1 MYIADHSRLPTH
13 ETHARN
19 GYGRQYYRW
28 WQVKQKAI
36 IVTFDIIKP
45 Q

>member
-19 GYGRQYYRW
+19 GYGRQYFRSLPRLKALV
-28 WQVKQKAI
+28 VKH
-36 IVTFDIIKP
+36 FG
-45 Q
+45 